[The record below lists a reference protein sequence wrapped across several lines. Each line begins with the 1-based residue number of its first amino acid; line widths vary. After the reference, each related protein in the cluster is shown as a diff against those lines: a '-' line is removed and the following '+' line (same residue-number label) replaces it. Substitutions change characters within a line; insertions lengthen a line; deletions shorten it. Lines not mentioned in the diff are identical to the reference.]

1 MQRIIE
7 YHLCDICHQ
16 IMAPA
21 SIPDVTAATAIN
33 GLAGVDIA
41 ACRILAEERG
51 AKFRQRELNQVG

>member
-1 MQRIIE
+1 
-7 YHLCDICHQ
+7 
-16 IMAPA
+16 MAPA